1 MRSPPRNGALVPLA
15 AAGLALGVAALYL
28 RLRVL
33 DAATETIA
41 AATGDLIALFY
52 PLMRYGFSELAA
64 GRLPLWNPYQSC
76 GEPLLANPSIGFFYP
91 LYLPFLWLDTAR
103 AIDLD
108 VVIHLAL
115 SAVGTALLCRH
126 LRMGWAAAL
135 LAGLVYAFHGSMLI
149 KIPYPGFL
157 AAVAWIPL
165 IFLLVDRVCAHPTR
179 RAAAGLGTVLG
190 ISLLGGNLQFTYFTA
205 WALVPWLAARTW
217 TLWRRGWP
225 HVARAWGYLA
235 LAGALAIGL
244 ALVRLLPGA
253 ELMQLSWRAP
263 GSLDLQ
269 HTAIMAIPPRL
280 FAAGLVTPPA
290 AVAANLIAA
299 HFYADSYAGVLPL
312 CLAIAGL
319 VLWRQRA
326 VAIALAAAGA
336 AAALYAFGTAGPL
349 FGWVFALPGGSLFRA
364 PDRAL
369 IVFGFAVA
377 VLSGAGLEAL
387 ARGQTQPRGQTLA
400 VATLAIAAVVALAFL
415 TGDPAGRR
423 TVLTHIA
430 LGAVA
435 IGALVQWGAGRSG
448 AVAAAA
454 VAALIAFDLATAQ
467 RHAGMMPSRLGAHLS
482 RNNDVFDAIRSRQGL
497 DRTYIWAST
506 DASGPLYFFSDVAEA
521 GLYHGIWMTTS
532 YAGGIAGRRL
542 ERYMSELGPRPFVPL
557 GYLPFQ
563 LNAKN
568 RPLFDL
574 MGARFLLIEEG
585 HEAKQFSP
593 QVAATL
599 SLLRR
604 ERRIALYE
612 NPQAMPRAFVA
623 GEVRVV
629 ADEDAL
635 LEQLAKADLHNVAF
649 VEHDTELPGGAAP
662 DAGAAAPVNIT
673 RYEANS
679 IVMDVD
685 TPRRGLLVLTDQDYP
700 GWRATVDGAPAPIHR
715 ADYLFRGIAVPAGRH
730 RVELTF
736 RPTSL
741 MLGTAGSVIA
751 LLAIAWLGFKNSR
764 SLDPEDANPED
775 RIFNHRGHRGHREEE
790 RNQEV

>member
-387 ARGQTQPRGQTLA
+387 ARGQDP
-400 VATLAIAAVVALAFL
+400 ALAP
-415 TGDPAGRR
+415 PARSSPRQPCLLHDKDGPVKWPHRSAVHSPRR
-423 TVLTHIA
+423 SRSPPA
-430 LGAVA
+430 
-435 IGALVQWGAGRSG
+435 RSG
-448 AVAAAA
+448 TLSGSRLSDCLGHVPTSVMWLTIGMKLLEVRIMSILQAQIHSFSASARIRRSALLCTLILLLPVAAMQLAGA
-454 VAALIAFDLATAQ
+454 DQAKFDSDIKTVNAATADSNDL
-467 RHAGMMPSRLGAHLS
+467 PSPDEFIKSNRD
-482 RNNDVFDAIRSRQGL
+482 RNSSACPV
-497 DRTYIWAST
+497 
-506 DASGPLYFFSDVAEA
+506 
-521 GLYHGIWMTTS
+521 
-532 YAGGIAGRRL
+532 
-542 ERYMSELGPRPFVPL
+542 
-557 GYLPFQ
+557 
-563 LNAKN
+563 
-568 RPLFDL
+568 LFT
-574 MGARFLLIEEG
+574 
-585 HEAKQFSP
+585 P
-593 QVAATL
+593 TL
-599 SLLRR
+599 
-604 ERRIALYE
+604 
-612 NPQAMPRAFVA
+612 
-623 GEVRVV
+623 
-629 ADEDAL
+629 
-635 LEQLAKADLHNVAF
+635 
-649 VEHDTELPGGAAP
+649 
-662 DAGAAAPVNIT
+662 
-673 RYEANS
+673 
-679 IVMDVD
+679 
-685 TPRRGLLVLTDQDYP
+685 
-700 GWRATVDGAPAPIHR
+700 
-715 ADYLFRGIAVPAGRH
+715 
-730 RVELTF
+730 
-736 RPTSL
+736 
-741 MLGTAGSVIA
+741 
-751 LLAIAWLGFKNSR
+751 
-764 SLDPEDANPED
+764 
-775 RIFNHRGHRGHREEE
+775 
-790 RNQEV
+790 